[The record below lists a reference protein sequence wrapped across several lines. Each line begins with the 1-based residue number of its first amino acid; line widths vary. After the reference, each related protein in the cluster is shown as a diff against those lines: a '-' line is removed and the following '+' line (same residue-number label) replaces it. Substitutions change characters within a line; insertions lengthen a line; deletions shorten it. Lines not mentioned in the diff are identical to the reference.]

1 MGDQEILSSRLVEVR
16 KKNGYT
22 RRRLAEEL
30 GRPYR
35 TITNYENGEHE
46 PGHKYLVEIS
56 KKFGVTVDY
65 LVGRSDVPQPE
76 IIKKAP
82 SYSDGALKLADDYD
96 NRLDSWG
103 RQAVR
108 DLMETEV
115 ARVAD
120 ESRFRED
127 PVEDTEPKV
136 INLFVEPSAAGIAVP
151 TMGRDYEPY
160 ELQPNDPPGAAYAVR
175 IQGDSMEPDFPDG
188 SIVFVNH
195 DAMRDG
201 EIGIFSVDGGTVC
214 KQYHQEGGIVYLF
227 SLNRRRSDADIV
239 LVPGGNRSFVCQ
251 GRVITRKR
259 YPVPGRG

>member
-1 MGDQEILSSRLVEVR
+1 MATEKPRFSVTFSSKTYEKIKEYQEKNNISTQSKAVAQLVEVAI
-16 KKNGYT
+16 N
-22 RRRLAEEL
+22 E
-30 GRPYR
+30 
-35 TITNYENGEHE
+35 
-46 PGHKYLVEIS
+46 VE
-56 KKFGVTVDY
+56 KGTK
-65 LVGRSDVPQPE
+65 LQRSTFL
-76 IIKKAP
+76 
-82 SYSDGALKLADDYD
+82 SSGATKLADDYD

-103 RQAVR
+103 RQAIR

-120 ESRFRED
+120 EARFRED
-127 PVEDTEPKV
+127 PAEDAEPKI

-188 SIVFVNH
+188 SIVFINH